1 MSTEN
6 IMIGVR
12 ECDFKEYLA
21 DKDKKYTQEEFGN
34 LVNFIMNKFDGSI
47 VYDHLDYLI
56 SQYECEKSIF

>member
-6 IMIGVR
+6 IMIGFR
-12 ECDFKEYLA
+12 ECDFKEYLE
-21 DKDKKYTQEEFGN
+21 DKDKKYTPEEFGD